1 MATSSASGVARER
14 IPAGVWML
22 GGVSLSVALGF
33 GVVAPAIPLF
43 AREYGV
49 GKTAIG
55 LAISAFAFFRFV
67 SALGA
72 GSLVERFG
80 ERRMLVLGLLTV
92 AVSSVAA
99 ALAPAYPLFVAL
111 RGVGGIGSA
120 AFTVSA
126 ISLVLRLSP
135 PTMRGRC
142 TNIFQSGFL
151 LGGVVGPG
159 IGGPLTDV
167 DPRMP
172 FFFYGGT
179 LLLAAAVAGF
189 GLRGR
194 DGRRDPAELVAE
206 AAAEQD
212 GEGAGPA
219 LTVRAALRH
228 PAYVSALLVSFGTG
242 WTLMGVRNSLFPLYV
257 VEDLARSATF
267 AGIGILVGAA
277 AQAVGLIRAGW
288 FVDAVGR
295 RPATIL
301 GSTAATVAILIIVAF
316 PSATGFLAGMV
327 GLGLGAALLG
337 SGPSAIVGDVSAGRA
352 GKTVAVFQMAS
363 DIGAMSGPIVAGA
376 LADRWGTGPAFYV
389 TAAVLAVGLLAAVR
403 MPETRPGTR

>member
-1 MATSSASGVARER
+1 
-14 IPAGVWML
+14 ML

-55 LAISAFAFFRFV
+55 LAVSAFAFFRFV

-80 ERRMLVLGLLTV
+80 ERRILVLGLLTV
-92 AVSSVAA
+92 AASSVAA
-99 ALAPAYPLFVAL
+99 AMAPVYPLFVAL

-126 ISLVLRLSP
+126 ISLVLRLAP
-135 PTMRGRC
+135 PSMRGRC
-142 TNIFQSGFL
+142 TNVFQSGFL

-194 DGRRDPAELVAE
+194 DGRADSPATQVAD
-206 AAAEQD
+206 AAAD
-212 GEGAGPA
+212 APKPTLRVG
-219 LTVRAALRH
+219 AALRH

-242 WTLMGVRNSLFPLYV
+242 WTLMGVRNSMFPLYV
-257 VEDLARSATF
+257 VEDLGRSATF

-277 AQAVGLIRAGW
+277 AQAVGLTRAGW
-288 FVDAVGR
+288 LVDTVGR
-295 RPATIL
+295 RPATVA
-301 GSTAATVAILIIVAF
+301 GSAAATAAIVCLVVF
-316 PSATGFLAGMV
+316 PSAAGFLAAMV
-327 GLGLGAALLG
+327 GLGLGASLLG

-352 GKTVAVFQMAS
+352 GRTVAVFQMAS
-363 DIGAMSGPIVAGA
+363 DIGAMSGPIAAGA
-376 LADRWGTGPAFYV
+376 LADRWGTAPAFYA
-389 TAAVLAVGLLAAVR
+389 TAAVLAVGLLAAIR
-403 MPETRPGTR
+403 MPETRPATP